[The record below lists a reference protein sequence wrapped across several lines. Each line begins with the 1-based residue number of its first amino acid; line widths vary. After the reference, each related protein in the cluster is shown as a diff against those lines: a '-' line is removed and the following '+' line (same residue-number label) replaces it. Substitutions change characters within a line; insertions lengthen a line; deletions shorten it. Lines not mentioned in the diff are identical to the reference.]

1 MKIKNIILIL
11 LIITT
16 STAFQTAS
24 TTSDS
29 STYHVMATSGLKMRA
44 TPSGKKLLTIP
55 YNGEVEK
62 INDGKSYGDLTI
74 TELKDFKIKG
84 EWVKV
89 RYDGQEGFVFSGF
102 LTQFPMPDLDMK
114 MDYEKYSSEFE
125 AYFDKK
131 FTQKGKKFNLRTYDG
146 APVDQGYPCGYSLEY
161 QEGHFYAYES
171 CNEKNGS
178 YDIEIEGITLIEAYF
193 VLKALDLNNMKEY
206 KGKPFELYK
215 YDARTKTIRED
226 PDGAG
231 CWLSAKQ
238 RKRNTIII
246 DMSCGC

>member
-1 MKIKNIILIL
+1 MKNIILIFLL
-11 LIITT
+11 LI
-16 STAFQTAS
+16 SLTAFQTAT

-62 INDGKSYGDLTI
+62 INDGKSYGDLTV
-74 TELKDFKIKG
+74 TEIKDFKIKG

-102 LTQFPMPDLDMK
+102 LTQFLMPDLDMK
-114 MDYEKYSSEFE
+114 YDYEKYSSEFE

-131 FTQKGKKFNLRTYDG
+131 FNQKGEKFNLRTYDG
-146 APVDQGYPCGYSLEY
+146 QGEACGYSVEY
-161 QEGHFYAYES
+161 EEGHFYRHES
-171 CNEKNGS
+171 CNESGGQ

-193 VLKALDLNNMKEY
+193 VIKALDLNNMKEY

-215 YDARTKTIRED
+215 YDVKTKIINED

-231 CWLSAKQ
+231 CWLSLKQ
-238 RKRNTIII
+238 RKRNSVII
-246 DMSCGC
+246 DMGCGC